1 MHVSPPRTLARIGNT
16 FLGQQHSSFRF
27 QLLFLAFFSLSPSG
41 WGQSPSVSVTLAPE
55 TIAVGQNTTL
65 TITISSHQQ
74 LEAMAPPNLGSLL
87 PVSFQAFYL
96 GTKNQ
101 YNNINAQ
108 SSVSKIWSYS
118 LIPQEEGS
126 FTISDIV
133 LPFNGKN
140 FQIQPITIIVKSKIQ
155 LQNQTGSQKRT
166 WSQNVF
172 NDPFYGG
179 SQKIEASVDNQ
190 FPYVGEQITYTFRY
204 LHTAIIPSVDFPKYQ
219 LPSMNQFWR
228 YQLGQPKPKT
238 EIINGTRFRVAE
250 IKIALFPMVTG
261 IITIAPSV
269 LSLSA
274 SIERSN
280 RSIPRQL
287 KTEGMIEVM
296 VRPLLETGK
305 PTSFEGVVGRY
316 QITSEVE
323 KTKVKIGEAITMH
336 IRIAGIGNIETL
348 PELKIPEMID
358 LTIYD
363 SNITDATQDTNGEI
377 YGSRTYEYVII
388 PSKPGRV
395 TIPVIEFCYF
405 DPNEEKYEIIRT
417 TPIPLK
423 ISPETTT
430 KTKITQL
437 DSSMLD
443 TSKVRTGMGLYKI
456 FAWSFGVL
464 FIGVIGVIYIIK
476 IHNHKQSQADKQ
488 KSRQLNAYAN
498 ALTIL
503 NQARSFA
510 DLANAIYS
518 YISDSFQSSSVGLNP
533 EIVKRQ
539 LLLEN
544 VSELSADEMVRIL
557 RECDMAIFTPI
568 TSQIN
573 ELKATVEQAKSV
585 VGRIE
590 EELSKKEETKNANKV

>member
-1 MHVSPPRTLARIGNT
+1 
-16 FLGQQHSSFRF
+16 
-27 QLLFLAFFSLSPSG
+27 
-41 WGQSPSVSVTLAPE
+41 
-55 TIAVGQNTTL
+55 
-65 TITISSHQQ
+65 
-74 LEAMAPPNLGSLL
+74 MAPPNLGPFL
-87 PVSFQAFYL
+87 PVSFQTSYL

-101 YNNINAQ
+101 YNNVNAQ

-126 FTISDIV
+126 FTISDIA

-166 WSQNVF
+166 WSRNMF

-190 FPYVGEQITYTFRY
+190 FPYIGEQITYTFRY

-228 YQLGQPKPKT
+228 YQLGQSKPKT
-238 EIINGTRFRVAE
+238 EVINGTQFRVAE

-269 LSLSA
+269 LSLPT

-287 KTEGMIEVM
+287 NTEEVIEVM
-296 VRPLLETGK
+296 VRPLPETGN
-305 PTSFEGVVGRY
+305 PTSFGGVVGKY

-363 SNITDATQDTNGEI
+363 SNITDATRDTHGKI

-395 TIPVIEFCYF
+395 TIPVIELCYF
-405 DPNEEKYEIIRT
+405 DPNGEKYEIIRT
-417 TPIPLK
+417 TPIPLE

-430 KTKITQL
+430 KAKVTPL

-464 FIGVIGVIYIIK
+464 FIGAIGVIYIIK
-476 IHNHKQSQADKQ
+476 IHNHEQSQADKQ
-488 KSRQLNAYAN
+488 QSRQLNAYAN
-498 ALTIL
+498 ALAIL

-533 EIVKRQ
+533 ETVKRQ

-568 TSQIN
+568 TSQIS
-573 ELKATVEQAKSV
+573 ELKAAVEQTKNV
-585 VGRIE
+585 VRRIE
-590 EELSKKEETKNANKV
+590 EELGKKEETKNANKVQR

>member
-1 MHVSPPRTLARIGNT
+1 M
-16 FLGQQHSSFRF
+16 
-27 QLLFLAFFSLSPSG
+27 AFFSLSPSG
-41 WGQSPSVSVTLAPE
+41 WGQSPSVSVTLTPE

-74 LEAMAPPNLGSLL
+74 LEAMAPPNLGSFL
-87 PVSFQAFYL
+87 PVSFQTSYL

-101 YNNINAQ
+101 YNNVNAQ
-108 SSVSKIWSYS
+108 SSVLKIWSYS

-126 FTISDIV
+126 FTISDIA

-166 WSQNVF
+166 WSRNVF

-190 FPYVGEQITYTFRY
+190 FPYIGEQITYTFRY

-228 YQLGQPKPKT
+228 YQLGQSKPKT
-238 EIINGTRFRVAE
+238 EIINGTQFRVAE

-269 LSLSA
+269 LSLPT

-287 KTEGMIEVM
+287 NTEEVIEVM
-296 VRPLLETGK
+296 VRPLPETGN
-305 PTSFEGVVGRY
+305 PTSFGGVVGKY

-363 SNITDATQDTNGEI
+363 SNITDATRDTHGKI

-395 TIPVIEFCYF
+395 TIPVVELCYF
-405 DPNEEKYEIIRT
+405 DPNGEKYEIIRT
-417 TPIPLK
+417 TPIPLE

-430 KTKITQL
+430 KAKITPL

-464 FIGVIGVIYIIK
+464 FIGAIGVIYIIK
-476 IHNHKQSQADKQ
+476 IHNHEQSQADKQ
-488 KSRQLNAYAN
+488 QSRQLNAYAN
-498 ALTIL
+498 ALAIL

-518 YISDSFQSSSVGLNP
+518 YISESFQSSSVGLNP
-533 EIVKRQ
+533 ETVKRQ

-568 TSQIN
+568 TSQIS
-573 ELKATVEQAKSV
+573 ELKAAVEQTKNV
-585 VGRIE
+585 VRRIE
-590 EELSKKEETKNANKV
+590 EELGKKEETKNANKVQR

>member
-1 MHVSPPRTLARIGNT
+1 
-16 FLGQQHSSFRF
+16 
-27 QLLFLAFFSLSPSG
+27 LAFFSLSPSG
-41 WGQSPSVSVTLAPE
+41 WGQSPSVSVTLTPE

-74 LEAMAPPNLGSLL
+74 LEAMAPPNLGSFL
-87 PVSFQAFYL
+87 PVSFQTSYL

-101 YNNINAQ
+101 YNNVNAQ

-126 FTISDIV
+126 FTISDIA

-155 LQNQTGSQKRT
+155 LKNQTGSQKRT
-166 WSQNVF
+166 WSRNVF

-190 FPYVGEQITYTFRY
+190 FPYIGEQITYTFRY

-228 YQLGQPKPKT
+228 YQLGQSKPKT
-238 EIINGTRFRVAE
+238 EIINGTQFRVAE

-269 LSLSA
+269 LSLPT

-287 KTEGMIEVM
+287 NTEEVIEVM
-296 VRPLLETGK
+296 VRPLPETGN
-305 PTSFEGVVGRY
+305 PTSFGGVVGKY

-363 SNITDATQDTNGEI
+363 SNITDATRDTHGKI

-395 TIPVIEFCYF
+395 TIPVIELCYF
-405 DPNEEKYEIIRT
+405 DPNGEKYEIIRT
-417 TPIPLK
+417 TPIPLE

-430 KTKITQL
+430 KAKITPL

-464 FIGVIGVIYIIK
+464 FIGAIGVIYIIK
-476 IHNHKQSQADKQ
+476 IHNHEQSQADKQ
-488 KSRQLNAYAN
+488 QSRQLNAYAN
-498 ALTIL
+498 ALAIL

-518 YISDSFQSSSVGLNP
+518 YISESFQSSSVGLNP
-533 EIVKRQ
+533 ETVKRQ

-568 TSQIN
+568 TSQIS
-573 ELKATVEQAKSV
+573 ELKAAVEQTKSV
-585 VGRIE
+585 VRRIE
-590 EELSKKEETKNANKV
+590 EELGKKEETKNANKVQR

>member
-1 MHVSPPRTLARIGNT
+1 M
-16 FLGQQHSSFRF
+16 
-27 QLLFLAFFSLSPSG
+27 AFFSLSPSG
-41 WGQSPSVSVTLAPE
+41 WGQSPSVSVTLTPE

-74 LEAMAPPNLGSLL
+74 LEAMAPPNLGSFL
-87 PVSFQAFYL
+87 PVSFQTSYL

-101 YNNINAQ
+101 YNNVNAQ

-126 FTISDIV
+126 FTISDIA

-166 WSQNVF
+166 WSRNVF

-190 FPYVGEQITYTFRY
+190 FPYIGEQITYTFRY

-228 YQLGQPKPKT
+228 YQLGQSKPKT
-238 EIINGTRFRVAE
+238 EIINGTQFRVAE

-269 LSLSA
+269 LSLPT

-287 KTEGMIEVM
+287 NTEEVIEVM
-296 VRPLLETGK
+296 VRPLPETGN
-305 PTSFEGVVGRY
+305 PTSFGGVVGKY

-363 SNITDATQDTNGEI
+363 SNITDATRDTHGKI

-395 TIPVIEFCYF
+395 TIPVIELCYF
-405 DPNEEKYEIIRT
+405 DPNGEKYEIIRT
-417 TPIPLK
+417 TPIPLE

-430 KTKITQL
+430 KAKITPL

-464 FIGVIGVIYIIK
+464 FIGAIGVIYIIK
-476 IHNHKQSQADKQ
+476 IHNHEQSQADKQ
-488 KSRQLNAYAN
+488 QSRQLNAYAN
-498 ALTIL
+498 ALAIL

-518 YISDSFQSSSVGLNP
+518 YISESFQSSSVGLNP
-533 EIVKRQ
+533 ETVKRQ

-568 TSQIN
+568 TSQIS
-573 ELKATVEQAKSV
+573 ELKAAVEQTKNV
-585 VGRIE
+585 VRRIE
-590 EELSKKEETKNANKV
+590 EELGKKRGNKKC

>member
-1 MHVSPPRTLARIGNT
+1 
-16 FLGQQHSSFRF
+16 
-27 QLLFLAFFSLSPSG
+27 LAFFSLSPSG
-41 WGQSPSVSVTLAPE
+41 WGQSPSVSVTLTPE

-74 LEAMAPPNLGSLL
+74 LEAMAPPNLGSFL
-87 PVSFQAFYL
+87 PVSFQTSYL

-101 YNNINAQ
+101 YNNVNAQ

-126 FTISDIV
+126 FTISDIA

-155 LQNQTGSQKRT
+155 LKNQTGSQKRT
-166 WSQNVF
+166 WSRNVF

-190 FPYVGEQITYTFRY
+190 FPYIGEQITYTFRY

-228 YQLGQPKPKT
+228 YQLGQSKPKT
-238 EIINGTRFRVAE
+238 EIINGTQFRVAE

-269 LSLSA
+269 LSLPT

-287 KTEGMIEVM
+287 NTEEVIEVM
-296 VRPLLETGK
+296 VRPLPETGN
-305 PTSFEGVVGRY
+305 PTSFGGVVGKY

-363 SNITDATQDTNGEI
+363 SNITDATRDTHGKI

-395 TIPVIEFCYF
+395 TIPVIELCYF
-405 DPNEEKYEIIRT
+405 DPNGEKYEIIRT
-417 TPIPLK
+417 TPIPLE

-430 KTKITQL
+430 KAKITPL

-464 FIGVIGVIYIIK
+464 FIGAIGVIYIIK
-476 IHNHKQSQADKQ
+476 IHNHEQSQADKQ
-488 KSRQLNAYAN
+488 QSRQLNAYAN
-498 ALTIL
+498 ALAIL

-518 YISDSFQSSSVGLNP
+518 YISESFQSSSVGLNP
-533 EIVKRQ
+533 ETVKRQ

-568 TSQIN
+568 TSQIS
-573 ELKATVEQAKSV
+573 ELKAAVEQTKNV
-585 VGRIE
+585 VRRIE
-590 EELSKKEETKNANKV
+590 EELGKKRGNKKC